1 MAGRSKVSQALS
13 EDIEDIEEVEE
24 EQVDTPSTPFDVNKY
39 KISSSPK
46 VETLYID
53 GTSFEVTIKP
63 LSWSLRN
70 QIISKSLRWDANGST
85 NFDGDSYAR
94 ECLKEMIVD
103 APWGRTTESF
113 LISID
118 ARLGTLLETLVPKAF
133 DESADMGI
141 DTIKKES

>member
-1 MAGRSKVSQALS
+1 MAGRSKVSQVLS
-13 EDIEDIEEVEE
+13 EDMEEVEE
-24 EQVDTPSTPFDVNKY
+24 EQIDIPSPSIDVNKY
-39 KISSSPK
+39 KISSTPQ

-63 LSWSLRN
+63 LSWSPRN
-70 QIISKSLRWDANGST
+70 HIISRSLRWDTNGNT
-85 NFDGDSYAR
+85 NFDGESYAR

-118 ARLGTLLETLVPKAF
+118 DKFSRKYFFSSSL
-133 DESADMGI
+133 M
-141 DTIKKES
+141 

>member
-13 EDIEDIEEVEE
+13 EDIEEGEVTEE
-24 EQVDTPSTPFDVNKY
+24 EQVDTPSTTFDVNKY
-39 KISSSPK
+39 KISTSPK
-46 VETLYID
+46 IETLYID
-53 GTSFEVTIKP
+53 GASFEVTIKP

-70 QIISKSLRWDANGST
+70 QIISKSLRWDANGNT

-113 LISID
+113 LITID
-118 ARLGTLLETLVPKAF
+118 ARLGSLLETLVPKAF
-133 DESADMGI
+133 DDSADMGI
-141 DTIKKES
+141 DAIKKE

>member
-13 EDIEDIEEVEE
+13 EDVEDIEGVEE
-24 EQVDTPSTPFDVNKY
+24 EQVDISSTAFDVSKY
-39 KISSSPK
+39 KISNSPK
-46 VETLYID
+46 TETLYID

-63 LSWSLRN
+63 ISWSMRN
-70 QIISKSLRWDANGST
+70 QIISRSLRWDANGNT
-85 NFDGDSYAR
+85 NFDGDAYAR

-118 ARLGTLLETLVPKAF
+118 SRLGTLLETLVPKAF
-133 DESADMGI
+133 DENADMGI
-141 DTIKKES
+141 DTIKKGP

>member
-1 MAGRSKVSQALS
+1 MVEQNQVSQGIS
-13 EDIEDIEEVEE
+13 EDIEEIQVNTSSKVFDI
-24 EQVDTPSTPFDVNKY
+24 NNY
-39 KISSSPK
+39 KISTSVK
-46 VETLYID
+46 VETLSID

-70 QIISKSLRWDANGST
+70 QIISKSLRWDTNGNT
-85 NFDGDSYAR
+85 TFDGDSYAR
-94 ECLKEMIVD
+94 ECLKELIVD

-133 DESADMGI
+133 DDSADMGV
-141 DTIKKES
+141 DSIKKEF

>member
-1 MAGRSKVSQALS
+1 MAGKRKETQDSYV
-13 EDIEDIEEVEE
+13 IEEEEEIVEE
-24 EQVDTPSTPFDVNKY
+24 ETTPVFDVSKY
-39 KISSSPK
+39 RISSSPEK
-46 VETLYID
+46 KTLTID
-53 GTSFEVTIKP
+53 GTSFDVTVKP

-85 NFDGDSYAR
+85 AFDGDSYAR

-118 ARLGTLLETLVPKAF
+118 ARLGTLLESLVPKAF
-133 DESADMGI
+133 DENDSDMGV
-141 DTIKKES
+141 DAVKKGS

>member
-1 MAGRSKVSQALS
+1 MAGRSKVSQVLS
-13 EDIEDIEEVEE
+13 EDMEEVEE
-24 EQVDTPSTPFDVNKY
+24 EQIDIPSPSFDVNKY
-39 KISSSPK
+39 KISSTPQ

-63 LSWSLRN
+63 LSWSARN
-70 QIISKSLRWDANGST
+70 QIISRSLRWDTNGNT

-118 ARLGTLLETLVPKAF
+118 ARLGTLLESLVPKAF
-133 DESADMGI
+133 DDSGDMGI
-141 DTIKKES
+141 DNIKKEF

>member
-1 MAGRSKVSQALS
+1 MAGRSKVSQSLS
-13 EDIEDIEEVEE
+13 EDIEEVEE
-24 EQVDTPSTPFDVNKY
+24 EQVDTIFDVNKY
-39 KISSSPK
+39 KISSSTK
-46 VETLYID
+46 IETLYID
-53 GTSFEVTIKP
+53 GTSFEVTVKP

-70 QIISKSLRWDANGST
+70 QIISKSLRWDANGNT

-133 DESADMGI
+133 DDSADMGI

>member
-1 MAGRSKVSQALS
+1 MAGRSKVSQSLS
-13 EDIEDIEEVEE
+13 EDIEEGEE
-24 EQVDTPSTPFDVNKY
+24 EQVTTTFDVNKY
-39 KISSSPK
+39 KISSSTK
-46 VETLYID
+46 IETLYID

-70 QIISKSLRWDANGST
+70 QIISKSLRWDANGNT

-133 DESADMGI
+133 DDSADMGI

>member
-1 MAGRSKVSQALS
+1 MAGRSKVSQSLS
-13 EDIEDIEEVEE
+13 EDIEDIEEGEE
-24 EQVDTPSTPFDVNKY
+24 EQVTTTFDVNKY
-39 KISSSPK
+39 KISSSTK
-46 VETLYID
+46 IETLYID

-70 QIISKSLRWDANGST
+70 QIISKSLRWDANGNT

-133 DESADMGI
+133 DDSADMGI

>member
-1 MAGRSKVSQALS
+1 MAGRSKVSQSLS
-13 EDIEDIEEVEE
+13 EDIEEGEEGEE
-24 EQVDTPSTPFDVNKY
+24 EQVTTTFDVNKY
-39 KISSSPK
+39 KISSSTK
-46 VETLYID
+46 IETLYID

-70 QIISKSLRWDANGST
+70 QIISKSLRWDANGNT

-133 DESADMGI
+133 DDSADMGI

>member
-1 MAGRSKVSQALS
+1 MAGRSKVSQSLS
-13 EDIEDIEEVEE
+13 EDIEEGEE
-24 EQVDTPSTPFDVNKY
+24 EQVTTTFDVNKY
-39 KISSSPK
+39 KISSSTK
-46 VETLYID
+46 IETLYID

-70 QIISKSLRWDANGST
+70 QIISKSLRWDANGNT

-118 ARLGTLLETLVPKAF
+118 SRLGTLLETLVPKAF
-133 DESADMGI
+133 DENADMGI
-141 DTIKKES
+141 DTIKKGP